1 MAMPVTEHT
10 EKTAA
15 LLIAGILGLSHHESG
30 IIIGAFAGSLIFAVS
45 ASNKAIWARVILF
58 TASMLTGITSA
69 EFAASL
75 LSSVLSKLLQHSV
88 ITPAPVGATLAA
100 AASVR
105 LLKYLSIYPA
115 RTLTAL
121 NRFKREEKE

>member
-1 MAMPVTEHT
+1 MSIPVTEHA

-15 LLIAGILGLSHHESG
+15 LLIAGIFGLSHHESG
-30 IIIGAFAGSLIFAVS
+30 IILGAFAGSLIFVVS
-45 ASNKAIWARVILF
+45 ASNKTIGTRVILF

-69 EFAASL
+69 EFTASL

-88 ITPAPVGATLAA
+88 ITPVPVGATLAA

-105 LLKYLSIYPA
+105 LLMYLSTYPA

-121 NRFKREEKE
+121 HRLKKEDKE